1 MLSAAADKRKR
12 QASSGKAKE
21 RKTAK
26 KEKWIACKH
35 LFKYPI
41 HLLPRPLPE
50 NPFIVSKS
58 TVSEGFTR
66 SLCFSLSLR
75 RWSQAIRDFTIQR
88 RHGNVAKILNCFFR
102 LYRDYPYPLTLSNVG
117 QPSWSWIPSH
127 PIPVQKEKYNFIVVC
142 LRSPQ
147 NT

>member
-12 QASSGKAKE
+12 QASSGKANE

-26 KEKWIACKH
+26 KEKWRACKH

-50 NPFIVSKS
+50 KPFIVSKS
-58 TVSEGFTR
+58 AVSEGFTR
-66 SLCFSLSLR
+66 SSCFSLSLR
-75 RWSQAIRDFTIQR
+75 RWNQAIRDFTIQR
-88 RHGNVAKILNCFFR
+88 RHENVAKILIFFFFC

-117 QPSWSWIPSH
+117 QPSCSWIPSD
-127 PIPVQKEKYNFIVVC
+127 PIPVQKEKYNFVVVC
-142 LRSPQ
+142 LRSS
-147 NT
+147 